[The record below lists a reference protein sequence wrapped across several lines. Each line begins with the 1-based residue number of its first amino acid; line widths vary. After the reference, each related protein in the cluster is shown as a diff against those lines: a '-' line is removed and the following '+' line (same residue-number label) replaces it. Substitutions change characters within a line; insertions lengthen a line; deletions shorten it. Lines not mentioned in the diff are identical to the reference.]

1 MYYTIIFVTPFAT
14 PTPLVTSRNVIPPLA
29 RSFVY
34 FTRGPA
40 LSLLVIGLL
49 ALLDVVIFYFG

>member
-1 MYYTIIFVTPFAT
+1 MLIQIDTYIDANRYI
-14 PTPLVTSRNVIPPLA
+14 LRNTLTHTQSPG
-29 RSFVY
+29 SFVY

-49 ALLDVVIFYFG
+49 TLLDVVIFYFG